1 MRDRL
6 RRIFLEENAW
16 SLSGGKLI
24 DGNFMDINILI
35 FTALSIGFVHT
46 LIGPDHYV
54 PFIVLGKARSW
65 SLVKTTWITVLC
77 GVGHV
82 LGSVLLGFLGV
93 AFGFALNQVEG
104 IETIR
109 GEVASWVLI
118 GFGIAYGAWGL
129 RLGLRASEH
138 VHDHDHGSNGHHHH
152 RHHHL
157 GAHAHLHG
165 NKKAYTPWILF
176 IIFVLGPCEPLIPM
190 LMYPAAHGN
199 WMDVALVSA
208 AFGVSTIFTMLAV
221 VLGTSMGIMN
231 IKLDF
236 MERYIHA
243 LAGLIIAISGLSIK
257 IFGL

>member
-1 MRDRL
+1 
-6 RRIFLEENAW
+6 
-16 SLSGGKLI
+16 
-24 DGNFMDINILI
+24 MDINILI

-54 PFIVLGKARSW
+54 PFIALGKARSW
-65 SLVKTTWITVLC
+65 SIAKTCWITILC

-93 AFGFALNQVEG
+93 AFGFALNMVEG
-104 IETIR
+104 FETIR

-118 GFGIAYGAWGL
+118 GFGVAYGAWGL

-138 VHDHDHGSNGHHHH
+138 IHEDGHDHGPNGHHQH

-157 GAHAHLHG
+157 GGHAHLHG
-165 NKKAYTPWILF
+165 NEKSYTPWVLF
-176 IIFVLGPCEPLIPM
+176 VIFVLGPCEPLIPM
-190 LMYPAAHGN
+190 LMYPAAQGD
-199 WMDVALVSA
+199 WMDVILVST
-208 AFGVSTIFTMLAV
+208 AFGASTILTMLGV
-221 VLGTSMGIMN
+221 VLATSLGIMKL
-231 IKLDF
+231 KLDF

-257 IFGL
+257 FFGL